1 MSDSMVNSVPK
12 IPLITKIQK
21 NQHEK
26 ETNHEAG
33 IRQQKREKDAESG
46 YRDKNNKSFDDEEQQ
61 TLESELEVESK
72 AQTPPL
78 KGQTLDIEI

>member
-33 IRQQKREKDAESG
+33 IKQQTREKDAKTG
-46 YRDKNNKSFDDEEQQ
+46 YRDKNDKSSDDEEKQ
-61 TLESELEVESK
+61 TLESEAESK
-72 AQTPPL
+72 VQTAPL